1 MGVLSRVFY
10 KTLPLVLSSGERK
23 REKRE
28 KRRERERKGT
38 RRDETPLRRSGG
50 EEEEG
55 RGKREEG
62 RGTGSSDIEGKMGED
77 GAAKDVTEVEPSAP
91 PEEIKDEE
99 SVAPPKANEEER
111 EVEEEEIGEE
121 EEKRG
126 DRNDESEAATREGDS
141 GSKKQQQQGPLVCHG
156 HSRPIVDIQYSP
168 ITKDGTFLV
177 SASKDGKPM
186 LRNGTTGD
194 WIGTFE
200 GHKGKQLKSFGF
212 IPTEIHF
219 FERKKNSRT
228 RRSRRRR
235 PLY

>member
-1 MGVLSRVFY
+1 M
-10 KTLPLVLSSGERK
+10 
-23 REKRE
+23 
-28 KRRERERKGT
+28 
-38 RRDETPLRRSGG
+38 
-50 EEEEG
+50 
-55 RGKREEG
+55 EEG

-219 FERKKNSRT
+219 FERKKKQ
-228 RRSRRRR
+228 
-235 PLY
+235 